1 MAPKRIFNNLNS
13 NDNVHTSTT
22 LSQSSSSLVFTP
34 VIFFSFPFSTNAE
47 ALGEAKFFQQLNG
60 LLPADGISIDD
71 LRAGTVALNLRC
83 HWTVEAKIMDF
94 GFQVVKNKA
103 SSDLLRR
110 GIGDVDLDDAEPE
123 QQLLGL
129 HAGDLL
135 QLPLLDERRDLAGV
149 GDGLLDLLEAK
160 LLDVLQWQEALG
172 EAELLQQ
179 LDGLLPAD
187 AVSTDDLRA
196 STVALNLGHPD
207 KDAKRRM
214 SLVENRRLIQHL
226 FVA

>member
-1 MAPKRIFNNLNS
+1 MTMCTDVKNNLK
-13 NDNVHTSTT
+13 
-22 LSQSSSSLVFTP
+22 
-34 VIFFSFPFSTNAE
+34 
-47 ALGEAKFFQQLNG
+47 G
-60 LLPADGISIDD
+60 
-71 LRAGTVALNLRC
+71 
-83 HWTVEAKIMDF
+83 
-94 GFQVVKNKA
+94 
-103 SSDLLRR
+103 DLLRR

-196 STVALNLGHPD
+196 GTVALNL
-207 KDAKRRM
+207 
-214 SLVENRRLIQHL
+214 
-226 FVA
+226 

>member
-1 MAPKRIFNNLNS
+1 M
-13 NDNVHTSTT
+13 TMCT
-22 LSQSSSSLVFTP
+22 LVL
-34 VIFFSFPFSTNAE
+34 
-47 ALGEAKFFQQLNG
+47 
-60 LLPADGISIDD
+60 
-71 LRAGTVALNLRC
+71 
-83 HWTVEAKIMDF
+83 
-94 GFQVVKNKA
+94 
-103 SSDLLRR
+103 SDLLRR

-149 GDGLLDLLEAK
+149 GDAK

-196 STVALNLGHPD
+196 GTVALNL
-207 KDAKRRM
+207 
-214 SLVENRRLIQHL
+214 
-226 FVA
+226 